1 MAKILLLVGV
11 ASSLTLPKHLVKPV
25 VSAALAAGLTLAP
38 LSAPAADK
46 RSVGAIAGSGF
57 LFKDRLVVDGFS
69 DPQIGGVTIYISDFE
84 RPVTERLQKDFFSD
98 PSQAGLSCARKPK
111 VEVKGELSTSGEGEE
126 IVTES
131 KSLLFKTLRVRR
143 IYDKDTNTAVYVA
156 FSTRLNKGDDANKA
170 RFSSSL
176 CAIPLDN

>member
-1 MAKILLLVGV
+1 M
-11 ASSLTLPKHLVKPV
+11 ASSLTLPPFKEIAKPV
-25 VSAALAAGLTLAP
+25 ISTALAVGLTLAP
-38 LSAPAADK
+38 LTAPAADK
-46 RSVGAIAGSGF
+46 RNVGAIAGSGF
-57 LFKDRLVVDGFS
+57 LFKDRVVIDGFS
-69 DPQIGGVTIYISDFE
+69 DPKIDGVTIYISDFE

-98 PSQAGLSCARKPK
+98 PSQAGLSCARKAQ
-111 VEVKGELSTSGEGEE
+111 VNVKGELSTSSDGEE
-126 IVTES
+126 IVAEA